1 MNTFEK
7 NYIEYIDSGIRNA
20 DSQLREFLINNKSN
34 VSATLWG
41 HGGIGKTACAQ
52 KICLE
57 LFHDK
62 EQQFAYIIFVSAKD
76 RLYNVIT
83 GKIQIINL
91 LEEQRV
97 KTFDD
102 IIKAIGRPI
111 CRHLSAYE
119 IRKRALINLVSY
131 VSIEHLSH
139 QSAIKAF
146 EDFYISCLYMEM
158 SVGEVLS
165 NLKAI

>member
-41 HGGIGKTACAQ
+41 HGGIGKT
-52 KICLE
+52 
-57 LFHDK
+57 
-62 EQQFAYIIFVSAKD
+62 
-76 RLYNVIT
+76 
-83 GKIQIINL
+83 INL

-102 IIKAIGRPI
+102 VIKAIGRPI